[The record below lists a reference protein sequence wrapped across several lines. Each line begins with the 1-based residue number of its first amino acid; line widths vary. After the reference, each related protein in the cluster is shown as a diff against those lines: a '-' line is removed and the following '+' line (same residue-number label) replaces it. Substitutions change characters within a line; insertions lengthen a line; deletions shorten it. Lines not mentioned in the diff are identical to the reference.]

1 MLKGKD
7 VAVGNYSGL
16 IFLALPLLLLYMVF
30 SRMRRQ
36 QRQMAE
42 VQAAIAPGLSVM
54 TTSGVHAT
62 VVSSDDDGI
71 VVLEIAPG
79 VHTRW
84 ARAAVAQVF
93 DAPSTAEPS
102 TAEPSTAEPSTA
114 EPSTAEPST
123 AEPSTE
129 APSVTEPHS
138 IDVRPTDVPA
148 RSDRERDDRT
158 LT

>member
-1 MLKGKD
+1 MGD
-7 VAVGNYSGL
+7 YSGL

-36 QRQMAE
+36 QRQMAAI
-42 VQAAIAPGLSVM
+42 QAAVAPGLSVM

-62 VVSSDDDGI
+62 VVSSDDGI

-84 ARAAVAQVF
+84 ALAAIAQVF
-93 DAPSTAEPS
+93 DDTAPDQAAVEAEAGTEPRTDAPS
-102 TAEPSTAEPSTA
+102 
-114 EPSTAEPST
+114 
-123 AEPSTE
+123 STE
-129 APSVTEPHS
+129 PQS
-138 IDVRPTDVPA
+138 INIRTDDVPT
-148 RSDRERDDRT
+148 RSTPDRDDRT